1 MYGFSFTVC
10 STENLSNIFH
20 LTVVWTISVVNDYV
34 KGVPGLDQ
42 VHDVHVVFRRLAS
55 PKRKLAGLL

>member
-34 KGVPGLDQ
+34 KGVPGLQ
-42 VHDVHVVFRRLAS
+42 
-55 PKRKLAGLL
+55 